1 VPFVSSSTSFLI
13 HSHVLLVFELLQEC
27 ASAAF
32 SLESMLFACALQG
45 HLQPS
50 VFTCV
55 LICPLLKELSSAAFS
70 LNSMSI
76 VCALQG
82 DL

>member
-27 ASAAF
+27 ASADF

-45 HLQPS
+45 HLQHQFS
-50 VFTCV
+50 HVCSYV
-55 LICPLLKELSSAAFS
+55 HCLELSSTAFS
-70 LNSMSI
+70 LESTSI